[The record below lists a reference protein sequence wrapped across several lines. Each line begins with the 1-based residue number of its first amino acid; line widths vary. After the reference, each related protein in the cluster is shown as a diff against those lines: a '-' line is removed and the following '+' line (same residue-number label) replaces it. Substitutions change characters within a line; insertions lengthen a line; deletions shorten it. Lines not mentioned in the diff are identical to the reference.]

1 MRKIYLTMVL
11 AMTIAYASAQ
21 ITTIGPSVNFSDA
34 KTTAM
39 KKAVM
44 TKRAADKTISSRWY
58 DYASTMDTAAAG
70 GQSKL
75 GFTYLFPD
83 TNATFAYG
91 STNGKPWVHAIAIVI
106 DPKSDWFGEDGNY
119 GGEQYIDASTPYT
132 VDSVEIYCS
141 YSRNTTAAIV
151 DTLRFE
157 VTTTADADAIG
168 SFYFQ
173 NMTDYG
179 VDTLFFKAFKRTG
192 INLNGTSKQII
203 DIELHESDTAT
214 TANGWNIY
222 GIAANAAVPAGEMLA
237 VTVKFIPGYTYEDTS
252 LITSY
257 KNYFVFA
264 SMEEMG
270 DNTWPTYTKRD
281 WNTSQIIPDW
291 ATKNDGNQWHDY
303 YVPEWAFVQGYRY
316 ENHLINYKITADA
329 GFVGVENATNNG
341 LSVNQNRPNPFT
353 GMTTVNYSLNKAA
366 SVDVTIYNVAGAKV
380 MTINEGV
387 QTAGNHQVQIN
398 ASDLQ
403 AGVYYYTFTADGYTV
418 TKKMIIY

>member
-58 DYASTMDTAAAG
+58 DYASTMDVNAAG

-83 TNATFAYG
+83 TLAKVSYG
-91 STNGKPWVHAIAIVI
+91 TTNDDPWVHAIAIVI

-157 VTTTADADAIG
+157 VMTTDDANGMGIEG
-168 SFYFQ
+168 FL
-173 NMTDYG
+173 NMSNYG
-179 VDTLFFKAFKRTG
+179 VDTLLFRSFKRTG
-192 INLNGTSKQII
+192 LVSNSTTMQVIDVLLN
-203 DIELHESDTAT
+203 EADTAT
-214 TANGWNIY
+214 VSNGWNIY
-222 GIAANAAVPAGEMLA
+222 SIAPNAAVPAGEMLA
-237 VTVKFIPGYTYEDTS
+237 VTVKFIPGYTYEDTT
-252 LITSY
+252 LITSTR
-257 KNYFVFA
+257 NYFIFA

-270 DNTWPTYTKRD
+270 EDTYPTYAKRD
-281 WNTSQIIPDW
+281 WNTSQIIPYF
-291 ATKNDGNQWHDY
+291 ATNAGNNWEDLY
-303 YVPEWAFVQGYRY
+303 IPEWAFAKSYRY

-353 GMTTVNYSLNKAA
+353 GMTTVSYSLDKAA
-366 SVDVTIYNVAGAKV
+366 NVDVTIYNVTGAKV

-387 QTAGNHQVQIN
+387 QTAGSHQVQIN